1 MSGVNSADSLPAG
14 VAAAGGTFYRDWLWR
29 IRSQGRRQGEIKS
42 GTTLVDVLRDAA
54 SDASSILA
62 ASTSRP
68 ERFVTGS
75 LAGSGLAKRILGVVS
90 DSDWTSEGRVKKRRS
105 KKPRP
110 ESHDAQ
116 PRDQSRGGR
125 MIVDR
130 WTQAILPPGSDENP
144 NTPGI

>member
-14 VAAAGGTFYRDWLWR
+14 VAAAGGTSYRDWLWR

-68 ERFVTGS
+68 ENPHPA
-75 LAGSGLAKRILGVVS
+75 LAVG
-90 DSDWTSEGRVKKRRS
+90 EGN
-105 KKPRP
+105 
-110 ESHDAQ
+110 
-116 PRDQSRGGR
+116 RG
-125 MIVDR
+125 
-130 WTQAILPPGSDENP
+130 
-144 NTPGI
+144 